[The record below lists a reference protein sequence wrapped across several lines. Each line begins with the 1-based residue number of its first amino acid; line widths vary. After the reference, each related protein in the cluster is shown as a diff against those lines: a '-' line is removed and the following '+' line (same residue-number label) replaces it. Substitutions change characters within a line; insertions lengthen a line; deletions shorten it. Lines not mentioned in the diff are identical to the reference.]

1 MKNMLVLGLL
11 VAAGFAVAYQM
22 SPDLR
27 RATDET
33 LSAAHLGP
41 SINLNSTTSTV
52 FKKAGSG
59 L

>member
-1 MKNMLVLGLL
+1 MLVLGLL